1 MNSGARTLTIERMAA
16 RNNFPPTLSA
26 QAARRLLAAC
36 WLALAAGATCAQT
49 LPDPAWPDLRPELH
63 AYLCPVGDGQQPVAT
78 TEAERLRFEMRAR
91 YRDYLPAFLARVGA
105 QPAAVLLM
113 PVEGVRVAN
122 VAATFG
128 ASRGN
133 RPHDG
138 IDIFAPRG
146 TPVRAAAPGFVYR
159 IDDLSLGGL
168 SVTVVGDGGVRYFY
182 THFDSV
188 PETLVEGQYVDVET
202 LIGFVGN
209 SGNAASTPTH
219 LHLGMY
225 LGEADDLCAWRAVD
239 PLPLLIDR

>member
-1 MNSGARTLTIERMAA
+1 MAMAA
-16 RNNFPPTLSA
+16 
-26 QAARRLLAAC
+26 ARSTWLTAVALAFGSTLAA
-36 WLALAAGATCAQT
+36 AQS

-63 AYLCPVGDGQQPVAT
+63 AYTCPAGDPQPTPAS
-78 TEAERLRFEMRAR
+78 EAERLRFAMRAR
-91 YRDYLPAFLARVGA
+91 YRDFLPAFLARVGP
-105 QPAAVLLM
+105 QPPSALAM
-113 PVEGVRVAN
+113 PVAGVRVAD

-138 IDIFAPRG
+138 IDIFAARG

>member
-1 MNSGARTLTIERMAA
+1 MSLAPAVRSRIAHRAS
-16 RNNFPPTLSA
+16 LSA
-26 QAARRLLAAC
+26 HDPTVRRRV
-36 WLALAAGATCAQT
+36 AAGLVTALLTTFATAQM
-49 LPDPAWPDLRPELH
+49 LPDPAWPDERAELLG
-63 AYLCPVGDGQQPVAT
+63 YVCPVSQDPPPVPT

-91 YRDYLPAFLARVGA
+91 YRDFLPAFLARVGA
-105 QPAAVLLM
+105 QPASALLM

-128 ASRGN
+128 APRGN

-168 SVTVVGDGGVRYFY
+168 SVTIVGGGGVRYFY
-182 THFDSV
+182 THFDGV
-188 PETLVEGQYVDVET
+188 PAALVEGQYVDTET
-202 LIGFVGN
+202 IIGFVGN
-209 SGNAASTPTH
+209 SGNAATTPTH
-219 LHLGMY
+219 LHLGVY

-239 PLPLLIDR
+239 PLPLLVDR